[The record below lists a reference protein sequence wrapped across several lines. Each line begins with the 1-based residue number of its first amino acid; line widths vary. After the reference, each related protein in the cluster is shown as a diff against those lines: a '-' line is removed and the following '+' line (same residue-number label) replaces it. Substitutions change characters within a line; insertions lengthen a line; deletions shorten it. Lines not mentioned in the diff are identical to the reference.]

1 MWTDLLDAIV
11 NLLFVLLVV
20 WYSYTTDKRLDKLEQ
35 KKDGDSSAY

>member
-11 NLLFVLLVV
+11 NLLFVLLVI

-35 KKDGDSSAY
+35 KKDGDSNAY

>member
-35 KKDGDSSAY
+35 KKDGDSNAY